1 MERGHIR
8 AKFKVALAKMSYAVK
23 SRIGRRILN
32 RKGER
37 PLVIIMVDGGL
48 CSVITKLVLG
58 ECFKAGQRAEV
69 KYDLS
74 WFESYGT
81 DTDGNPTRKL
91 SFHELFPEIDFQKA
105 SNEEVQ
111 LYKRY
116 FRYPNTK
123 PYIYNK
129 RILEIEGPLYVDGYA
144 ENWQYV
150 HEVRDVFL
158 PQLKFENLPLNTANR
173 QVLSDI
179 EASEVS
185 VAVHVRRGDY
195 VNLGL
200 AGLGADYYLAAIE
213 EILAVNP
220 ASDITVFFFSDDI
233 NWVKQS
239 IGPEVS
245 SRVNVRCVDV
255 NDVNSGH
262 FDLFLISKCDH
273 QVSSNSSFGYWGG
286 LLNNN
291 TNKMVI
297 IPENWL
303 PTERRRPE
311 HEGCDDA
318 HSFPGFI
325 KFKR

>member
-1 MERGHIR
+1 M
-8 AKFKVALAKMSYAVK
+8 
-23 SRIGRRILN
+23 
-32 RKGER
+32 
-37 PLVIIMVDGGL
+37 
-48 CSVITKLVLG
+48 
-58 ECFKAGQRAEV
+58 
-69 KYDLS
+69 
-74 WFESYGT
+74 
-81 DTDGNPTRKL
+81 
-91 SFHELFPEIDFQKA
+91 
-105 SNEEVQ
+105 
-111 LYKRY
+111 
-116 FRYPNTK
+116 
-123 PYIYNK
+123 
-129 RILEIEGPLYVDGYA
+129 
-144 ENWQYV
+144 
-150 HEVRDVFL
+150 
-158 PQLKFENLPLNTANR
+158 
-173 QVLSDI
+173 
-179 EASEVS
+179 
-185 VAVHVRRGDY
+185 
-195 VNLGL
+195 
-200 AGLGADYYLAAIE
+200 
-213 EILAVNP
+213 
-220 ASDITVFFFSDDI
+220 
-233 NWVKQS
+233 KQS